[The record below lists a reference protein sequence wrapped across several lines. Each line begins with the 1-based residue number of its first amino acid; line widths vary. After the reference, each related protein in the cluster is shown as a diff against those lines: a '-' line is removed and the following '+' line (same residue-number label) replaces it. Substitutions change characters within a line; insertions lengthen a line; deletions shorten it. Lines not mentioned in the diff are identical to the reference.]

1 MYFTKEKKRQFRVYT
16 DRSMSFFFSAHIVL
30 ITIFEYS
37 ILLKNHYNHKKYEKV
52 RPGVIGKII
61 LRMASLAHALA
72 YGRSGYRLAHKYKF
86 I

>member
-1 MYFTKEKKRQFRVYT
+1 MYFTKEKKDSSGFTQIEACL
-16 DRSMSFFFSAHIVL
+16 FFFSAHIVL
-30 ITIFEYS
+30 VTIFEYS
-37 ILLKNHYNHKKYEKV
+37 ILLKNHYNHKKSEKV

>member
-1 MYFTKEKKRQFRVYT
+1 MYFTKEKKDSSGFTQIEACL
-16 DRSMSFFFSAHIVL
+16 FFSLPMVL